1 MAALNISSQL
11 LVKQADV
18 VWCTSL
24 SDPCHSLSDSTIL
37 LTACSYIFLNEVK
50 GINDT
55 TALLA
60 VEGGPQ
66 DGHKTN
72 QNQQRFLEETQ
83 RRHALLRFPC
93 AGRSG

>member
-1 MAALNISSQL
+1 MQKLGRKKKKKWGHFFRADYKMAALNISPRFL
-11 LVKQADV
+11 EKQADV

-37 LTACSYIFLNEVK
+37 LTACSYVFLNEVK

-60 VEGGPQ
+60 VEGSP
-66 DGHKTN
+66 
-72 QNQQRFLEETQ
+72 
-83 RRHALLRFPC
+83 RRT
-93 AGRSG
+93 